1 MTLNPSWDDLD
12 LNAGARWQPPEPTWV
27 ERNVPAFLRS
37 GETWMTLVI
46 SLIGFGAVNASIQS
60 TNWVAEM
67 PSLSAAGLIGL
78 LTGWLFAHI
87 ARRALWLHAV
97 ALTLGFALA
106 VAMTMQ
112 MMRLQDPLL
121 NSGVTA
127 RWSELWVRA
136 GDWLNALVVGGISND
151 SLPFVLMLTFGLW
164 LMGYMA
170 TWSIFRW
177 HNAWLALLI
186 GGFSLLTNISYLPG
200 QPSGAF
206 IVFLFAGILLVSRLH
221 YLRRLRGWRAL
232 QTQRS
237 PYLSF
242 EALTFATWVGL
253 TLILFAWIV
262 PTANNWGPAADR
274 WADMVRPVSD
284 RVDRLGRL
292 FIGVGSKQD
301 RHIHSFGQ
309 ALPLQGA
316 ITLNPDQVLISVRVP
331 DLPTARP
338 LYLRGAVYDE
348 YSPQGWTVSGAAT
361 LPLLGTSVEAARF
374 GTPLTRAELRRPVEV
389 QVDVVSGVASRRL
402 FTAGDPITTD
412 VEARLLTDTFGFD
425 SIGLVPQERVRDGD
439 SYITVGSVSG
449 AALDTLLASGRNYPA
464 DIVQRYLQLPADLP
478 PEVGQLAVEITGG
491 VEQPYAAARQIEAYL
506 RDQYPFTLTVQ
517 TRPPQEDAVAFFLFN
532 SQQGYFDHHASAMA
546 VMLRTLSI
554 PARVATGFVLDESD
568 IDAETKAYEVTE
580 LNAWAWPEVYFP
592 GLGWV
597 EFNPTPAERLISR
610 PGDDADLL
618 LAARNSDAES
628 DELLTDAFLQE
639 LLEDILIHELVG
651 TAAVVEESAIAAI
664 VAAVIT
670 YVSLAA
676 VFAVAVFVAIRSFW
690 AYWFRGL
697 EEAGARWAK
706 LQQLA
711 SLAGV
716 PMRSNRTAIE
726 SAGQLERL
734 VGDEVDLTDLA
745 GAYSRERYGEPRGEG
760 DAEYVLDEEAAE
772 ELRGSY
778 IAARNRLL
786 GRVFARWIRL
796 GRVPSPRG
804 EVPAAGV

>member
-12 LNAGARWQPPEPTWV
+12 VTAAGRWQPPEPTWA

-37 GETWMTLVI
+37 GETWVTLAI
-46 SLIGFGAVNASIQS
+46 SLIGFGAVIASIQS

-67 PSLSAAGLIGL
+67 PSLGVAGATGL

-87 ARRALWLHAV
+87 ARRALWLHLM
-97 ALTLGFALA
+97 ALSLGFAMA
-106 VAMTMQ
+106 MAMTMQ
-112 MMRLQDPLL
+112 TMRLEDPLL
-121 NSGVTA
+121 KSGFAA
-127 RWSELWVRA
+127 RWIELWERL
-136 GDWLNALVVGGISND
+136 GDWLNALVVGGISSD
-151 SLPFVLMLTFGLW
+151 PLPFVLMLTFGLW
-164 LMGYMA
+164 LMGYLA

-177 HNAWLALLI
+177 HNAWLALMV

-221 YLRRLRGWRAL
+221 YLRRLRGWRAQ

-242 EALTFATWVGL
+242 EVLTFATWVGL

-274 WADMVRPVSD
+274 WAEIVRPVSD

-292 FIGVGSKQD
+292 FIGVGSKRDQ
-301 RHIHSFGQ
+301 HIHSFGE

-316 ITLNPDQVLISVRVP
+316 ITLNPDQVLMSVRAP
-331 DLPTARP
+331 DLPSDRP

-348 YSPQGWTVSGAAT
+348 YSSQGWTVSGAAT

-374 GTPLTRAELRRPVEV
+374 GTPQTRAELRRPVEV
-389 QVDVVSGVASRRL
+389 QVDVISAVAGRRL

-412 VEARLLTDTFGFD
+412 REARLLTDTSGFD
-425 SIGLVPQERVRDGD
+425 SIGLVPAERVRDGD
-439 SYITVGSVSG
+439 SYTTVGSVSG
-449 AALDTLLASGRNYPA
+449 AALDTLLASGRDYPA

-478 PEVGQLAVEITGG
+478 PEVGQLAVEITGR

-506 RDQYPFTLTVQ
+506 REQYPFTLTVR
-517 TRPPQEDAVAFFLFN
+517 TRPPQQDGVAFFLFD

-546 VMLRTLSI
+546 VMLRTLGI

-568 IDAETKAYEVTE
+568 IDPQTKAYEVTE

-618 LAARNSDAES
+618 TAARRSDDES

-639 LLEDILIHELVG
+639 LLADILIDDPAG
-651 TAAVVEESAIAAI
+651 TAAVIEESAIAAI
-664 VAAVIT
+664 IIAIIT
-670 YVSLAA
+670 YLSVAA
-676 VFAVAVFVAIRSFW
+676 VFAVAVFIAIRSFW

-711 SLAGV
+711 SLAGA
-716 PMRSNRTAIE
+716 PMRANRTPIE
-726 SAGQLERL
+726 SAWRLEWL
-734 VGDEVDLTDLA
+734 VGEEVDLTALA
-745 GAYSRERYGEPRGEG
+745 GAYSRERYGEAG
-760 DAEYVLDEEAAE
+760 AEQVLDEEAADQ
-772 ELRGSY
+772 LRGSY

-786 GRVFARWIRL
+786 GRVLVRWLRF

-804 EVPAAGV
+804 EVPAVV